1 MHGGN
6 IRESA
11 KLKDEKG
18 NKTKSVSSHNFAKH
32 ADWLVEF
39 DVQPRIVSND
49 HDTDIA
55 DLYATTPLT
64 PPRPVLHERL

>member
-18 NKTKSVSSHNFAKH
+18 KKTESVSSHNFAKH

-39 DVQPRIVSND
+39 DVSHRIITND
-49 HDTDIA
+49 HGRDAT
-55 DLYATTPLT
+55 DLYETE
-64 PPRPVLHERL
+64 RP